1 MFYLW
6 DKIYTI
12 KNRKIYEYEITQ
24 IQKTTTKVWEET
36 EYLVQSTSWILRRI
50 DVDIERIG
58 DYFNTKEEAEKVLD
72 IIKKYT

>member
-1 MFYLW
+1 MYLW

-24 IQKTTTKVWEET
+24 IQKTTTKFWEET
-36 EYLVQSTSWILRRI
+36 EYLISSTSWIFRRI
-50 DVDIERIG
+50 DVGIEHIG
-58 DYFNTKEEAEKVLD
+58 DYFSTKDEAEKVLE